1 MLNPITRLSK
11 KTTRHNIQ
19 PKTQHMSRDII
30 ETFIQHMTLVRYG
43 NMGKF
48 FYPGKIITNNFTR
61 VTLLV
66 IMLPG

>member
-1 MLNPITRLSK
+1 
-11 KTTRHNIQ
+11 
-19 PKTQHMSRDII
+19 MSRDII